1 MLVRSLGIILIPL
14 YTKFFSLAEY
24 GTLAIINVFIQLFS
38 TVFVFGI
45 NSAATRFYFRE
56 EMDAET
62 RSRMYGTAFMMLSVL
77 PLLAGLLMAPMM
89 GWLASDVY
97 ELPFFPFFF
106 VAIAIGVL
114 KPLEKLATG
123 LMRVQ
128 KRANHYVMF
137 YVAMFVVQFLVI
149 YWFVAVEQRGLA
161 GQLYGQ
167 LIAASLFFVVALITL
182 WPHIQFRFDRAIAK
196 RMLVY
201 GLPLIPYFIFVWFD
215 VAAPRMLLERLG
227 SMEDV
232 GLFALAAQFSGLML
246 LVGNASDNA
255 LLPHYYESASRE
267 NASQRI
273 GQLGNK
279 FVGVAA
285 LASLVV
291 FVFADD
297 FIRYFA
303 DPKFHGAIALIPL
316 LVLASFLRLTYRLVH
331 WNLMHTER
339 TKVVSTMRGL
349 GFALLV
355 ALLLLCVGY
364 FQLGVW
370 GVIVSMVATELTLLI
385 AGFWISQQGFR
396 VRYPVRSLMSIIAV
410 VVGSGIVVE
419 VAQRNLTNDLALLV
433 GIAALASAGVM
444 VLKLV
449 EIRVASLPFFS
460 RLVRQ

>member
-14 YTKFFSLAEY
+14 YTQCFTLGEY
-24 GTLAIINVFIQLFS
+24 GTLAIINIFIQLFS

-56 EMDAET
+56 EMDEEQ
-62 RSRMYGTAFMMLSVL
+62 RRKMYSTAFCMLSVL
-77 PLLAGLLMAPMM
+77 PLVAGLMM
-89 GWLASDVY
+89 VPVMQWLSSSVY
-97 ELPFFPFFF
+97 GIPFFPFFF

-128 KRANHYVMF
+128 KRANHYVLF
-137 YVAMFVVQFLVI
+137 YIAMFVVQFLAI
-149 YWFVAVEQRGLA
+149 YWFVAIQQWGLA

-167 LIAASLFFVVALITL
+167 LVAAAMFFGVAMVTL
-182 WPHIQFRFDRAIAK
+182 MPHINFQFDRGVAK

-201 GLPLIPYFIFVWFD
+201 GLPLIPYFLFVWFD

-255 LLPHYYESASRE
+255 LLPHYYESAGREDASR
-267 NASQRI
+267 RI
-273 GQLGNK
+273 GLLANR
-279 FVGVAA
+279 FVGIAA
-285 LASLVV
+285 LVSLVI
-291 FVFADD
+291 FVLADD

-303 DPKFHGAIALIPL
+303 DAKFHAAIALLPL
-316 LVLASFLRLTYRLVH
+316 LILASFLRLCYRLVH
-331 WNLMHTER
+331 WNLMYTER
-339 TKVVSTMRGL
+339 TKVVSTLRGI
-349 GFALLV
+349 GFGLLMVSLLV
-355 ALLLLCVGY
+355 SVGY

-370 GVIVSMVATELTLLI
+370 GVIISMALTELVLLVAGILVSQQVFRVAYPVGKLTAI
-385 AGFWISQQGFR
+385 AG
-396 VRYPVRSLMSIIAV
+396 IIV
-410 VVGSGIVVE
+410 LSGLFVEWAQRLLLDEYALLLSIVV
-419 VAQRNLTNDLALLV
+419 LLAA
-433 GIAALASAGVM
+433 GLA
-444 VLKLV
+444 VLKFV
-449 EIRVASLPFFS
+449 EVRIASLPLFS